1 MHLISTL
8 SLLENLTQ
16 SVCGLVRSAPLNAS
30 RRMASWE
37 CEASCPSDKKE
48 VSSVHKLWF
57 PQDNTGSRLYQ
68 RDNVIINIIWHKMS
82 KAKSRGKEKY
92 QLAGQ
97 GVYLFFSASLT
108 WVGLSTWMFITNR
121 ELIKRVNRSILT
133 SHEEQIPFG
142 IPWAPQMNA
151 TQRRGWRRIGRCPSR
166 VEAIN
171 NPLWGCR
178 WAVSMQAQSQIWIRE
193 TSRSQ
198 SGSH

>member
-8 SLLENLTQ
+8 SFLENLTQ
-16 SVCGLVRSAPLNAS
+16 SVCGLVRSAPLNA
-30 RRMASWE
+30 RMASWE

-68 RDNVIINIIWHKMS
+68 RDNVIINIIWHKML